1 MPEIHLA
8 DAGDQGDEG
17 ADDRNE
23 TRQDERTVAI
33 AFEEDVGSDHVGLF
47 EDLASPGRGLN
58 SGGPILRPIA

>member
-23 TRQDERTVAI
+23 TRQDDARLPWRSKKMWVLIT
-33 AFEEDVGSDHVGLF
+33 
-47 EDLASPGRGLN
+47 
-58 SGGPILRPIA
+58 